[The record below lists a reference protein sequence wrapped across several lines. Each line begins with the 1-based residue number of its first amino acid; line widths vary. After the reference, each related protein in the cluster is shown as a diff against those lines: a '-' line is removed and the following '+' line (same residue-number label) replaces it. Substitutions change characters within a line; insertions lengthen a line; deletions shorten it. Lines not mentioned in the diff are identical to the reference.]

1 MRLDRLV
8 KPKEM
13 QTSAPDIRLAH
24 PPCTTD
30 SECIVNSHISTIAMS
45 TFQRFRIIMLL
56 LKISSKIVIFL

>member
-30 SECIVNSHISTIAMS
+30 SECMVNNHISTIAMS
-45 TFQRFRIIMLL
+45 TFQYPFIT
-56 LKISSKIVIFL
+56 